1 MVTIRKPP
9 AASGRSLNEQMAF
22 GAAWMTGARLG
33 VQLLGL
39 ASTMILAR
47 LLTPED
53 FGLIALAMSVVALLD
68 TLSHFGFEIP
78 LIQKQ
83 DANRDDFDTAWTL
96 GILVGALIAATIVL
110 VSPLAARFYSE
121 PRLVPILQWIALGH
135 FVFSFQNIGIV
146 LFRKELNFRRDFA
159 LQIVQKAATLA
170 VSIPLAFAMRSYWA
184 LVAGMVAGRFI
195 SVAISYGFLPYRPR
209 FCLRSWRE
217 LFGFSKWLQVNGIL
231 GYVRDQGYILVV
243 GRVLDAPSVGL
254 FSMSNEIASL
264 PSTTLVAPLN
274 RAVFPGFAR
283 ISDQVSRLRDSYR
296 SMLGL
301 VALLAVP
308 AAVGI
313 AAVAPLAVPVMLGPN
328 WQAAVPLLSLLAL
341 AGATRTLTAS
351 TISIQYATG
360 QPQLQTYTTGLQ
372 ALTLVPMVVAGVTQ
386 MGVVGAAW
394 AYLLHSLLV
403 FMPISYWFLLRRTP
417 IQFPDVWQPL
427 WRPLAAA
434 AIMFMVIRPLA
445 TAWAVPGALNAL
457 PRLILTVGLGAIV
470 YLAGVLLLWLTSGM
484 PEGAER
490 TVLDRARGAVR
501 NFWRRRRPS
510 A

>member
-1 MVTIRKPP
+1 MTSRN
-9 AASGRSLNEQMAF
+9 ASGRSLNEQMAF

-68 TLSHFGFEIP
+68 TLSHFGFEVP

-83 DANRDDFDTAWTL
+83 DATRDDFDTAWTMN
-96 GILVGALIAATIVL
+96 ILVGALIAATIVL

-121 PRLVPILQWIALGH
+121 PRIVPILQWIALSH

-159 LQIVQKAATLA
+159 LQIAQKAATLA
-170 VSIPLAFAMRSYWA
+170 VSIPLVFALRSYWA
-184 LVAGMVAGRFI
+184 LVASMVAGRFI
-195 SVAISYGFLPYRPR
+195 SVVISYGFLPYRPR
-209 FCLRSWRE
+209 LCLRSWRE
-217 LFGFSKWLQVNGIL
+217 LFGFSKWLQVNGTL
-231 GYVRDQGYILVV
+231 SYVRDRGYVLIV
-243 GRVLDAPSVGL
+243 GRMLDAPSVGL
-254 FSMSNEIASL
+254 FSMADEIASL
-264 PSTTLVAPLN
+264 PSSTLVAPLN

-283 ISDQVSRLRDSYR
+283 ISNQTSRLRDSYR

-351 TISIQYATG
+351 TVSIQYATG

-372 ALTLVPMVVAGVTQ
+372 ALTLVPMVVAGVMK

-417 IQFPDVWQPL
+417 IQFSDVWQPL

-434 AIMFMVIRPLA
+434 TVMFVAIRPVA
-445 TAWAVPGALNAL
+445 AAWAVPGTLEAL
-457 PRLILTVGLGAIV
+457 PRLILMVGLGV
-470 YLAGVLLLWLTSGM
+470 LAYAAGIMLLWWASGL
-484 PEGAER
+484 PDGPER
-490 TVLDRARGAVR
+490 TVVRRGRRLVR
-501 NFWRRRRPS
+501 DFWRRRRPS

>member
-243 GRVLDAPSVGL
+243 GRVLDAPW
-254 FSMSNEIASL
+254 
-264 PSTTLVAPLN
+264 
-274 RAVFPGFAR
+274 FAR

-470 YLAGVLLLWLTSGM
+470 YLAGVLLLWWTSGM